1 MEGDTAPFMGPAIGF
16 ALSHIAH
23 SGAVADAAA
32 AFGVFTA
39 LGLGMAAPLL
49 LVLAIPRLARRLP
62 KPGGWMVVLR
72 QALGFPMMATVI
84 WLAFV
89 LAGLR
94 GSGALVSLL
103 EGLLAA
109 AVGGWAWGRWGG
121 MDKPI
126 RRGWSRASWP
136 SPSSRAP

>member
-1 MEGDTAPFMGPAIGF
+1 MGPAIGF

-39 LGLGMAAPLL
+39 LGSGMAAPLL
-49 LVLAIPRLARRLP
+49 LVSAIPRLARRLP
-62 KPGGWMVVLR
+62 KPGGWMVDLR

-109 AVGGWAWGRWGG
+109 AFGAWAWGRGAEWTS
-121 MDKPI
+121 
-126 RRGWSRASWP
+126 RYARGWSRASWP